1 MTCSDQQNKFV
12 RADNLVVGPGFD
24 LGDEDYTGKNV
35 TMVKNVT
42 YFVTEQF
49 AIDLYDSCK
58 NVQFPAVSDTIMFML
73 CGPWGSHDC
82 TPRRWFE
89 FLGSVDNNY
98 APFNII
104 YSYDTDNDN
113 TIGYQYHNPEVISCQ
128 DTSPGYSEGCG
139 CANCPAACTGVPPV
153 INTDVA
159 PYDFKLGGHDGL
171 ALIMGLVFVVGSV
184 LFVGFSIVCAGPAI
198 PAITPNAKIG
208 PKIGT
213 NIINAAIERFFT
225 WWGKFAAKHPVLVL
239 LFTLTIAFGLCFGV
253 LKLEVTTDPIELWAS
268 PTSRS
273 RVEKDFFD
281 SEFRPFYRT
290 AIIIFKAIEN
300 PEAGIEKFNFTD
312 KFNHVHEFGAMF
324 NKKFL
329 KEVINLQHKI
339 ENITFEY
346 EETEGNTETYDLTKV
361 CMKPLDP
368 LNANCSINSAWSYWQ
383 DNISLID
390 VTDDTTDAGRP
401 LNYLDHFL
409 DCVKNPSITPQG
421 DSMGMGCL
429 AKWGGPV
436 NPYYVLGGFIPEG
449 EAFPKNPEYEKS
461 EAIVMQI
468 IINNFDPHS
477 EKEEDMKGIERAM
490 KWEEQFV
497 KFMKHWTENEMPKE
511 YMDVAFT
518 SERSVEDELDR
529 ETYGDVA
536 TIAVSYIIMFLYIT
550 LALGQYSKFSLAGF
564 MIESKITLGLF
575 GVMIVLLSVFSSIG
589 IFALVGVPA
598 TLIIFEII
606 PFLVLAVGVDNIFI
620 LVQTFQRDQKR
631 PTETDEEQVGRVV
644 GQVAPSMLLSSLSES
659 TCFFL
664 GALSGMPAVRAFA
677 LYAGMALLIDFLLQ
691 VTCFVALMSLDMAR
705 QRNNKFDILCCIQG
719 SKKSTKPV
727 EGVLYR
733 VFEHFYA
740 PFLLSKWVRPVIM
753 LLFFGAACSSIAVVP
768 RIGIGLDQEL
778 SMPEDSF
785 VLKFFVFM
793 KDYLSVGPPVY
804 FVLNNTAGHLDLSDH
819 SDQNLLCL
827 GLSGCAEDSLAGQVN
842 SWSLQPE
849 KSYIATAPMNWVED
863 YVSWVKTPQSDTLKC
878 CRFYKNTTKFCPS
891 EESRQDECEECINI
905 DMIKNDT
912 FRPDS
917 EQFSE
922 TIYWFLHQNPGES
935 CPKAGHGA
943 FADSLKLNQIEQSVQ
958 LDESIKYEVAS
969 SNFMAFHTILRT
981 SEDYYTALK
990 RTRELTDSIT
1000 ERINANRPQDKQ
1012 VNVFPYSIFY
1022 VFYEQYLTMWK
1033 DTLISVGISIS
1044 TIFVVTFLLMGFDLH
1059 SAIIILL
1066 VIILIL
1072 INLGAMMY
1080 WWNITLN
1087 AVSLVNI
1094 VMAVGI
1100 SVEFCSH
1107 ITRYF
1112 ATHSHEDRIENA
1124 RDSVIK
1130 MGSSVLSGI
1139 TLTKFGGIIVLGF
1152 AKSKIFTVFY
1162 FRYFS

>member
-1 MTCSDQQNKFV
+1 
-12 RADNLVVGPGFD
+12 L
-24 LGDEDYTGKNV
+24 
-35 TMVKNVT
+35 
-42 YFVTEQF
+42 
-49 AIDLYDSCK
+49 
-58 NVQFPAVSDTIMFML
+58 
-73 CGPWGSHDC
+73 
-82 TPRRWFE
+82 
-89 FLGSVDNNY
+89 
-98 APFNII
+98 
-104 YSYDTDNDN
+104 
-113 TIGYQYHNPEVISCQ
+113 
-128 DTSPGYSEGCG
+128 
-139 CANCPAACTGVPPV
+139 PPV
-153 INTDVA
+153 INIDKSF
-159 PYDFKLGGHDGL
+159 YDFTLGGVDGL
-171 ALIMGLVFVVGSV
+171 AVIMGLVFGVGSV
-184 LFVGFSIVCAGPAI
+184 LFLGFSIVCSSPAI
-198 PAITPNAKIG
+198 PVYASRAKIG
-208 PKIGT
+208 PRVRTNKI
-213 NIINAAIERFFT
+213 NDAIEKFFT
-225 WWGKFAAKHPVLVL
+225 WWGKFAARHPAIVL
-239 LFTLTIAFGLCFGV
+239 LISITIASGLCFGV
-253 LKLEVTTDPIELWAS
+253 FKLEVTTDPIELWAS

-281 SEFRPFYRT
+281 AEFRPFYR
-290 AIIIFKAIEN
+290 AALVIIKAIEN
-300 PEAGIEKFNFTD
+300 PEAGIERFNFTD
-312 KFNHVHEFGAMF
+312 RTENEREFGAMF

-329 KEVINLQHKI
+329 EEVFSLQQKI
-339 ENITFEY
+339 ENIKFNYSEV
-346 EETEGNTETYDLTKV
+346 EGDIETYDLTKV

-368 LNANCSINSAWSYWQ
+368 LNANCSINSALSYWQ
-383 DNISLID
+383 DNISNLNITID
-390 VTDDTTDAGRP
+390 SPLDRK

-409 DCVKNPSITPQG
+409 ECVKNPSTTEQA
-421 DSMGMGCL
+421 DNMGMGCL

-436 NPYYVLGGFIPEG
+436 NPYWVLGGFIPEG
-449 EAFPKNPEYEKS
+449 EAFPENPDYEKS

-477 EKEEDMKGIERAM
+477 EKEEDVKGLERAM
-490 KWEEQFV
+490 AWEEKFIE
-497 KFMKHWTENEMPKE
+497 FMKDWVENEMPKE
-511 YMDVAFT
+511 FMDVAFT

-536 TIAVSYIIMFLYIT
+536 TIAVSYVIMFIYIT

-589 IFALVGVPA
+589 IFALAGVPA

-644 GQVAPSMLLSSLSES
+644 GQVAPSMLLSSLTES

-691 VTCFVALMSLDMAR
+691 VTSFVALMSLDMAR
-705 QRNNKFDILCCIQG
+705 QRNNRFDILCCIQG
-719 SKKSTKPV
+719 SKKNTKPV

-753 LLFFGAACSSIAVVP
+753 IMFFGAACSSIAVVP

-785 VLKFFVFM
+785 VLKFFVYM

-804 FVLNNTAGHLDLSDH
+804 FVVNNTAGHMDLANH
-819 SDQNLLCL
+819 SDQNLLCMSL
-827 GLSGCAEDSLAGQVN
+827 AGCAEDSLGGQVN
-842 SWSLQPE
+842 SWSLQPD
-849 KSYIATAPMNWVED
+849 KSYIATAPMNWVDD
-863 YVSWVKTPQSDTLKC
+863 YVTWVKTDTLKC
-878 CRFYKNTTKFCPS
+878 CRFYENTTRFCPS
-891 EESRQDECEECINI
+891 EENEQTCESCI
-905 DMIKNDT
+905 DSASAADST

-917 EQFSE
+917 DQFSE
-922 TIYWFLHQNPGES
+922 TIYGFLHQNPGEL

-943 FADSLKLNQIEQSVQ
+943 FADAVKLNQIEAAVDMSEGARYDVG
-958 LDESIKYEVAS
+958 S
-969 SNFMAFHTILRT
+969 SNMMAFHTILRT
-981 SEDYYTALK
+981 SEDYYTAL
-990 RTRELTDSIT
+990 RRVRELTQSIT
-1000 ERINANRPQDKQ
+1000 ERINADRPEGEE
-1012 VNVFPYSIFY
+1012 VNVFPYSVFY
-1022 VFYEQYLTMWK
+1022 VFYEQYLTMWE
-1033 DTLISVGISIS
+1033 DTLKSVGISLV
-1044 TIFVVTFLLMGFDLH
+1044 TIFVVTFILMGLDLH
-1059 SAIIILL
+1059 SASIILL

-1072 INLGAMMY
+1072 LNLGALMY

-1124 RDSVIK
+1124 RNSVVK

-1139 TLTKFGGIIVLGF
+1139 TLTKFGGIIVLYF

-1162 FRYFS
+1162 FRMYLGIVLIGAAHGLIFLPVLLSYVGPKSGGARPVLEPVKQ